1 MYTCDWS
8 IDAYSGAPLLAT
20 GGLRGIV
27 KVINCTR
34 KIVARTIIGHG
45 NSINDIHFHPVDPS
59 ILLTASKDESVRLW
73 NVATGVCIAVFA
85 GKCVVCF
92 VVVCGWVCGWVG
104 VWVGVC
110 ACVCAYVL
118 VL

>member
-1 MYTCDWS
+1 
-8 IDAYSGAPLLAT
+8 LLAT

-34 KIVARTIIGHG
+34 KIVSRTIIGHG

-59 ILLTASKDESVRLW
+59 LLLTASKDESVRLW

-85 GKCVVCF
+85 GLFALFFVCVFCVL
-92 VVVCGWVCGWVG
+92 G
-104 VWVGVC
+104 VLEIGSFS
-110 ACVCAYVL
+110 L
-118 VL
+118 FSD